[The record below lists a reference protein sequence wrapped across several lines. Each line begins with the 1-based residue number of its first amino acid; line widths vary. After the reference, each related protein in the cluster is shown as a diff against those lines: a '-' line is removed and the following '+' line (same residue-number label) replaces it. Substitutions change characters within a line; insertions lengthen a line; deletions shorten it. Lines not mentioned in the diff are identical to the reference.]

1 MALFSPLGH
10 WEIFFSHSFIG
21 KASKY
26 FGQRIFF
33 FFLNKEF
40 PNLTCSNPTVHLC
53 EETSRLG
60 GCRSRRWGS
69 SQGLSIPLFLW
80 NKTML
85 GPVHGIFLSTY
96 GSVPPVESPEQALL
110 AFSAP
115 VLRVLAEPT
124 SSPFASGRVP
134 LFLSLKIPKVTSHQC
149 YKYVF

>member
-1 MALFSPLGH
+1 
-10 WEIFFSHSFIG
+10 
-21 KASKY
+21 
-26 FGQRIFF
+26 
-33 FFLNKEF
+33 
-40 PNLTCSNPTVHLC
+40 
-53 EETSRLG
+53 
-60 GCRSRRWGS
+60 
-69 SQGLSIPLFLW
+69 
-80 NKTML
+80 ML